1 MLGFSVQWRDFV
13 PETAGWMQLLQPVT
27 TAVVARISR
36 TSNVVVSMQFSQTD
50 PTVSNAST
58 SPGLLTKWIV
68 SAFFAPSVRYDCILC
83 LRIEFEPL

>member
-1 MLGFSVQWRDFV
+1 MDAAATACHNSSGRADLQDHQCGGFD
-13 PETAGWMQLLQPVT
+13 A
-27 TAVVARISR
+27 
-36 TSNVVVSMQFSQTD
+36 FSETD

-68 SAFFAPSVRYDCILC
+68 SAFFVPSVRYDCILC